1 VACRRRPSSTC
12 CSSATRRRARRPPPR
27 LLDHL
32 RGQARALGIACI
44 AIVAHP
50 PAEAF
55 YLRMGAERIGTR
67 PPAGRVTWSRPLLSL
82 PVG

>member
-1 VACRRRPSSTC
+1 MTKR
-12 CSSATRRRARRPPPR
+12 
-27 LLDHL
+27 
-32 RGQARALGIACI
+32 I

-55 YLRMGAERIGTR
+55 YLRMGAERVGAR
-67 PPAGRVTWSRPLLSL
+67 PATGRVSLALALRSL